1 MAAGFLFIAGAVFFW
16 TGTGI
21 FYRKAGSDGLT
32 LLPLGFLVS
41 ALGTA
46 GSFFFT
52 GLDPELFSMLITAV
66 PFILVMAAAGIINQA
81 AMLAASR
88 SMSLGPSSPAWAILQ
103 SSMVVP
109 FVYSLLFWGERA
121 GLFQLIGLPL
131 TLTAIVLLSGWSR
144 GKKGTGEPAG
154 ASAPDESAGY
164 RRWLL
169 MVALAF
175 VLNGVQQIFF
185 LIPSHVPA
193 WREVYSARVFIGQA
207 GSTLFFLVLF
217 LFSRQKITRGH
228 VRVALP
234 LTCCVIFGQLVFLLG
249 ADILAEGGL
258 SGIAFPF
265 VVVGIILVFS
275 LYSRFILK
283 DTVTIKQ
290 WIGVGIGALGILF
303 LSLP

>member
-1 MAAGFLFIAGAVFFW
+1 VAAGFLFIAGAVFFW

-121 GLFQLIGLPL
+121 GASQIIGLPL
-131 TLTAIVLLSGWSR
+131 MLAAVVLLSGWSVDTR
-144 GKKGTGEPAG
+144 KTAR
-154 ASAPDESAGY
+154 SNHTYSAGY
-164 RRWLL
+164 SRWLL

-185 LIPSHVPA
+185 LIPSHEPA

-217 LFSRQKITRGH
+217 LFSRQKITKGH
-228 VRVALP
+228 IRVALP

-265 VVVGIILVFS
+265 VVVGIILVFTI
-275 LYSRFILK
+275 YSRFILK

>member
-1 MAAGFLFIAGAVFFW
+1 MAAGFLFVAGAVFFW

-21 FYRKAGSDGLT
+21 FYRKAGSVGLT

-46 GSFFFT
+46 GSLFFT
-52 GLDPELFSMLITAV
+52 GLDPELFSVLITVV

-88 SMSLGPSSPAWAILQ
+88 SMTLGPSSPAWAILQ
-103 SSMVVP
+103 SSMVLP
-109 FVYSLLFWGERA
+109 FLYSLLFWGERA
-121 GLFQLIGLPL
+121 GAFQIIGLPL
-131 TLTAIVLLSGWSR
+131 TLAAIVLLSGWSIGM
-144 GKKGTGEPAG
+144 GKAAQADHKY
-154 ASAPDESAGY
+154 SAGY
-164 RRWLL
+164 SRWLV

-175 VLNGVQQIFF
+175 ILNGVQQIFF

-207 GSTLFFLVLF
+207 ASTLFFLVLF

-228 VRVALP
+228 VLVALP

-265 VVVGIILVFS
+265 VVVGIILVFT
-275 LYSRFILK
+275 LYSRFVLK
-283 DTVTIKQ
+283 DEVTAKQ
-290 WIGVGIGALGILF
+290 WIGVVVGVLGILL
-303 LSLP
+303 LSLK

>member
-1 MAAGFLFIAGAVFFW
+1 MAAGFLFVAGAVFFW

-21 FYRKAGSDGLT
+21 FYRKAGSVGLT

-46 GSFFFT
+46 GSLFFT
-52 GLDPELFSMLITAV
+52 GLDPELFSVLITVV

-88 SMSLGPSSPAWAILQ
+88 SMTLGPSSPAWAILQ
-103 SSMVVP
+103 SSMVLP
-109 FVYSLLFWGERA
+109 FLYSLLFWGERA
-121 GLFQLIGLPL
+121 GAFQIIGLPL
-131 TLTAIVLLSGWSR
+131 TLAAIVLLSGWSIGM
-144 GKKGTGEPAG
+144 GKAAQADPNY
-154 ASAPDESAGY
+154 SAGY
-164 RRWLL
+164 SRWLV

-175 VLNGVQQIFF
+175 ILNGIQQIFF

-207 GSTLFFLVLF
+207 ASTLFFLVLF

-228 VRVALP
+228 VLVALP

-265 VVVGIILVFS
+265 VVVGIILVFT
-275 LYSRFILK
+275 LYSRFVLK
-283 DTVTIKQ
+283 DEVTAKQ
-290 WIGVGIGALGILF
+290 WIGVVVGVLGILL
-303 LSLP
+303 LSLK